1 MSDANPSPGPAGSEP
16 GGSLLRLV
24 QEGSK
29 QAWDR
34 LVGLCVPLVY
44 TWCRQAGLPEAEATD
59 VGEGI
64 FRTVAGRVADFRPGR
79 DGAFRNWLGVIAR
92 RAIAD
97 HRSRLTPADGQAETR
112 VQDSE
117 QARDREEAALLYRRA
132 VELIRGEFPE
142 DVWGAFWAVDV
153 EGRPAAEAARTL
165 GLTAKAVHLARVRVR
180 HRLYSEFV
188 DLLGP

>member
-34 LVGLCVPLVY
+34 LVRLCTPLVY
-44 TWCRQAGLPEAEATD
+44 TWCRQAGLPEAEAID
-59 VGEGI
+59 VGEDI
-64 FRTVAGRVADFRPGR
+64 FRTVAGRVGDFHPGR
-79 DGAFRNWLGVIAR
+79 DGAFRTWLRDIAR
-92 RAIAD
+92 REIAD
-97 HRSRLTPADGQAETR
+97 HRSRLTPAGGQAETR
-112 VQDSE
+112 VQDSGP
-117 QARDREEAALLYRRA
+117 ARDREEATLLYRRA
-132 VELIRGEFPE
+132 VELIRGEFSE
-142 DVWGAFWAVDV
+142 EVWGAFWAVDV

-165 GLTAKAVHLARVRVR
+165 GLAARAVHLACFRVR
-180 HRLYSEFV
+180 HRFFSEFV